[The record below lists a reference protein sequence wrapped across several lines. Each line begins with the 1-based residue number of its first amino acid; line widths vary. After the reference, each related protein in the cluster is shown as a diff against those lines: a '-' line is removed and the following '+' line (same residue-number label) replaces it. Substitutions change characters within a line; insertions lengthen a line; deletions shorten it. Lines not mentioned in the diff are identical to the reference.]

1 MRTLSEDFSAFRTL
15 PGYLQLTIATSFV
28 FNCGFYLVIPFLAT
42 HMKDDLAFTGL
53 LIGIVL
59 GVRTFSQQGMFF
71 LGGML
76 ADFFGIKPS
85 ILIGCVVRIVG
96 FLLLGFSTE
105 AVGMIAGAVLTGF
118 AGALFTPAI
127 ESAISNWAKEVEEAG
142 GINRKEI
149 WGLHGVSSQMGTVV
163 GPGLGAALITVPFT
177 IVCIIACTSFVVMF
191 FLLGLKLPAMYTRLE
206 TERPLDSMRAVMA
219 NKPFLVFALI
229 NASYLVT
236 YNQLYLALPAD
247 LVRQGAPGGYVSWY
261 FMLASIMSIFG
272 QMPLA
277 RLAIRLG
284 RRRALYNGYVIMAA
298 GFLPLML
305 VSPFLGAGRWIDA
318 IPAIIMVLTL
328 HIGFMISSPV
338 TRDFVA
344 VLARER
350 HVATHMGVVGTMGGI
365 GVLLSSTLTGWLL
378 EFTEDPSLMS
388 MIPWLVC
395 MAFPLISAFAI
406 SRFPFPAETAENLG
420 NQAGHS
426 AQTNTATELTS
437 VDGECGAHGTD
448 GDPAMVEAVLDG
460 AAASSP
466 KVPAPAG
473 D

>member
-1 MRTLSEDFSAFRTL
+1 MRTLSADFKSFRTL

-28 FNCGFYLVIPFLAT
+28 FNCGFYLVVPFLAT

-71 LGGML
+71 FGGMM

-85 ILIGCVVRIVG
+85 ILIGCIIRIAG
-96 FLLLGFSTE
+96 FLSLGFSTE
-105 AVGMIAGAVLTGF
+105 APGMILGAVLTGF

-127 ESAISNWAKEVEEAG
+127 ESAISTWAMEVEQSG

-149 WGLHGVSSQMGTVV
+149 WGLQGVSSQMGTVV
-163 GPGLGAALITVPFT
+163 GPGLGAALIAVPFN
-177 IVCIIACTSFVVMF
+177 IVCMIACTSFVLMF
-191 FLLGLKLPAMYTRLE
+191 ILLGLRLPSLKNSVEME
-206 TERPLDSMRAVMA
+206 SPLDSMRAVIA

-247 LVRQGAPGGYVSWY
+247 IVRQGAPGGYISWY
-261 FMLASIMSIFG
+261 FMLASVVSIFG

-277 RLAIRLG
+277 RLAVRIG

-298 GFLPLML
+298 GFIPLML
-305 VSPFLGAGRWIDA
+305 IAPFAGAGEWFQA
-318 IPAIIMVLTL
+318 VPAVIMVLTL

-365 GVLLSSTLTGWLL
+365 GVLVSSTMTG
-378 EFTEDPSLMS
+378 
-388 MIPWLVC
+388 
-395 MAFPLISAFAI
+395 
-406 SRFPFPAETAENLG
+406 
-420 NQAGHS
+420 
-426 AQTNTATELTS
+426 
-437 VDGECGAHGTD
+437 
-448 GDPAMVEAVLDG
+448 
-460 AAASSP
+460 
-466 KVPAPAG
+466 
-473 D
+473 